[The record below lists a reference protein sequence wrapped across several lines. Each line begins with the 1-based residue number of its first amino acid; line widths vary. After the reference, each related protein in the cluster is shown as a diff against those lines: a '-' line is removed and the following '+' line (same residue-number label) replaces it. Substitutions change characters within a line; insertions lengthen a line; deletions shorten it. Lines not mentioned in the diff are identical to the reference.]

1 MSKLDHV
8 VSLTSSDAASK
19 QKATLQQRT
28 TTRKSINTGY
38 NVLFLRRKVA
48 SLHWMD
54 KMKKFRKA
62 SQLQSTTKSLDTL
75 TVEMAAPVV
84 TASAMREMHHFKP
97 NRRKLQLIDSF
108 HRYARSSCGC
118 RFPESR
124 EPQGHTLSEARRLRK
139 VQRESQFAQH
149 VSVFDAFLSSGGVV
163 SWRL

>member
-1 MSKLDHV
+1 MEVRLILSALHKIQLRDAGGGAGIARPLIYIAAFANRSHSSSSARV
-8 VSLTSSDAASK
+8 TAPSL
-19 QKATLQQRT
+19 
-28 TTRKSINTGY
+28 
-38 NVLFLRRKVA
+38 A

-84 TASAMREMHHFKP
+84 TASAMREMHHFKR

-139 VQRESQFAQH
+139 SPT
-149 VSVFDAFLSSGGVV
+149 
-163 SWRL
+163 